1 MDPGQRP
8 NRQMKLQRRLRG
20 WSQEDVAAGLHRLA
34 ASRGERELGVD
45 AAMVSRWERGL
56 RRPRPR
62 YVRLLCRLF
71 ELPAEQLGVVEDA
84 EYAQLP
90 EHSRDGLEDDDV
102 ERRDFMQRMAALLSA
117 AAGRCRSTWPG
128 APRASPPTARRRA
141 GAWSS
146 SAPSRGRRRARP
158 ARCGWRPR

>member
-117 AAGRCRSTWPG
+117 AAVPVAQAEHAAQEPWRRLALALRRSEERRVGKECRSRW
-128 APRASPPTARRRA
+128 SPYH
-141 GAWSS
+141 
-146 SAPSRGRRRARP
+146 
-158 ARCGWRPR
+158 